1 VLDHVLQLPALLVGE
16 CLARGLLLRHP
27 RLEGQLA
34 DRISTP
40 VSVSPRFKARAV
52 GSEGV
57 ITNRGRPV
65 ARLTPVAPTTS
76 ETEAEAIRQIES
88 LPWVQPGAGGKVR
101 GLQRGV
107 RLRGEGPNASEIVL
121 QDRD

>member
-1 VLDHVLQLPALLVGE
+1 MEVPIREMKNRLSQYLKLVQSGGE
-16 CLARGLLLRHP
+16 
-27 RLEGQLA
+27 
-34 DRISTP
+34 
-40 VSVSPRFKARAV
+40 V
-52 GSEGV
+52 V
-57 ITNRGRPV
+57 ITDRGRPV
-65 ARLTPVAPTTS
+65 ARLTPVVPSTAQ
-76 ETEAEAIRQIES
+76 TEAEAIRQIES